1 MPITEELKN
10 VKKFESVGF
19 SHEQAEALAES
30 LEQAQLNGQ
39 ENLKECIRSEIGKFR
54 AEVVNEFK
62 NVHDQFGGVQ
72 NQFNDSNSQF
82 GNIQSQFKMV
92 HDQLGEM
99 HNQYRDIQ
107 SQSETIHVQL
117 GEIQNQFRDIHSQF
131 KDVHQEINTSELRMK
146 ASQTDLLVKIL
157 AIVVGTVGT
166 AVTILK
172 LFP

>member
-10 VKKFESVGF
+10 VKKFESAGF
-19 SHEQAEALAES
+19 SHQQAEALAES

-39 ENLKECIRSEIGKFR
+39 ESLRECIRDEIGKLR
-54 AEVVNEFK
+54 IEVSSEFK
-62 NVHDQFGGVQ
+62 NVYDQFGESQ
-72 NQFNDSNSQF
+72 NQFKDFHNQF
-82 GNIQSQFKMV
+82 RDIQSQFKMV

-99 HNQYRDIQ
+99 
-107 SQSETIHVQL
+107 
-117 GEIQNQFRDIHSQF
+117 QNQFKDIHSQF
-131 KDVHQEINTSELRMK
+131 GEVQSQIKDMHFQFKDIHKEINTSELRMK

-157 AIVVGTVGT
+157 AIVVGTVGV